1 LKNHLNKNK
10 LVIAYIGAKS
20 VLAKSFAKCYCKN
33 FIFKPYMSDI
43 TNHKKLNLWLVKNT
57 DINIFINFAAITST
71 TTCEKNK
78 KKALDVNFK
87 SVIRLLNLLNNIK
100 MNNFNYFLSLSTSHV
115 FKKSSFKLTESSQ
128 KKPTNYY
135 GISKLALEKYIS
147 KNKKKFKFRIGVAR
161 IFNYYNLGA
170 KKGFFVNDIIKKL
183 NLKKKL
189 IAFNN
194 VNSYRDFISMKD
206 INTALFTMVNLKL
219 INDYNVCSGEKI
231 YLPDIIYLLNKKFKK
246 NISFLND
253 KRDDY
258 LIGSNAKLKS
268 KGWDFTKKSFYELFK

>member
-1 LKNHLNKNK
+1 MKNHLNKNK

-43 TNHKKLNLWLVKNT
+43 TNHKKLNLWLLKNT

>member
-1 LKNHLNKNK
+1 MKNHLNKNK
-10 LVIAYIGAKS
+10 LVIAYIGVKS
-20 VLAKSFAKCYCKN
+20 VLAKSFVRCYCKN
-33 FIFKPYMSDI
+33 FIFKPYVGDI
-43 TNHKKLNLWLVKNT
+43 TNHKKLSSWLVKNT

-183 NLKKKL
+183 ILKKKL
-189 IAFNN
+189 ITFNN

-206 INTALFTMVNLKL
+206 INTALFTMINLRL
-219 INDYNVCSGEKI
+219 INEYNVCSGEKI
-231 YLPDIIYLLNKKFKK
+231 YLPDIIYLFNKKFKK
-246 NISFLND
+246 NISILSNR
-253 KRDDY
+253 RDDCI
-258 LIGSNAKLKS
+258 IGSNAKLKS
-268 KGWDFTKKSFYELFK
+268 KGWNFTKKSFYELFK